1 MTSTESLDVVI
12 VGAGISGINTA
23 HYLQTRGPEGYTYT
37 ILEGRPR
44 LGGTWDLFQYP
55 GIRSDSDIFTF
66 GFSWNPWPGDNP
78 IASGDKICSYLSQS
92 AAISGIDKKIRF
104 NHKVQNADWSS
115 EKSRWLLRVGTPD
128 GGSKKIS
135 AKFLVLSTGYYH
147 YDQPL
152 KTIIPGIERFQGQVI
167 KPQHWSKDVQYTN
180 KNVVIIG
187 SGATAITLLPN
198 MAEDARHVTML
209 QRSPSYIF
217 SLKSKQGLLTKA
229 IRRFLPR
236 WISGIFM
243 RWQFI
248 LLANFM
254 YFFCQWLPG
263 RAKKVIKAAAREQ
276 LPPNYDLD
284 THFKPRYNPWDQRLC
299 LCPDGDFFDAIR
311 STKASITTDTINTVT
326 ESSIQL
332 QSGQELK
339 PDIIVAATGLQLRF
353 AGGIEL
359 TVDGKPLNAPSKYA
373 FKGAMVQ
380 DAPNLAFVLGYANAS
395 WTLGAEATGVFLT
408 RLWNTMEKKGIKAVI
423 PRADSEETG
432 KWKPRPPLDLNSTY
446 IKEGQKDMPRGGEGM
461 WAPRRNYIKDIYL
474 ATWPNILQGLETR

>member
-1 MTSTESLDVVI
+1 MASKESLDVVI

-23 HYLQTRGPEGYTYT
+23 HYLQTKGPQGYTYT

-66 GFSWNPWPGDNP
+66 GFSWNPWQGETP
-78 IASGDKICSYLSQS
+78 ITSGDKICAYLSES
-92 AAISGIDKKIRF
+92 AAKSGVDKNIRYS
-104 NHKVQNADWSS
+104 HKVKKADWSS
-115 EKSRWLLRVGTPD
+115 SNSRWTLQVRTSD
-128 GGSKKIS
+128 GGSKAIS
-135 AKFLVLSTGYYH
+135 AKFLVLGTGYYH

-152 KTIIPGIERFQGQVI
+152 ETIIPGIEKFKGQVI
-167 KPQHWSKDVQYTN
+167 KPQHWPKDAQYTN

-198 MAEDARHVTML
+198 MAVDARHVTML

-217 SLKSKQGLLTKA
+217 SLWSKQGPVVKA
-229 IRRFLPR
+229 VRKFLPR
-236 WISGIFM
+236 WFSGRFM
-243 RWQFI
+243 RWQF
-248 LLANFM
+248 LVLANFM
-254 YFFCQWLPG
+254 YFFCQLLPG
-263 RAKKVIKAAAREQ
+263 LSKRVIGGAAKAQ
-276 LPPNYDLD
+276 LPPNYKLEP
-284 THFKPRYNPWDQRLC
+284 HFKPRYNPWDQRLC

-311 STKASITTDTINTVT
+311 STKASVTTDTIKTLT
-326 ESSIQL
+326 EDSIEL
-332 QSGQELK
+332 ESGDVLR
-339 PDIIVAATGLQLRF
+339 PDVIVAATGLKLQF

-359 TVDGKPLNAPSKYA
+359 TLDGEPLNAPSKFA

-408 RLWNTMEKKGIKAVI
+408 RLWNTMEKKRIKSVT
-423 PRADSEETG
+423 PRAPDAEQMKTL
-432 KWKPRPPLDLNSTY
+432 PPLGLTSTY
-446 IKEGQKDMPRGGEGM
+446 VKEGKKDLPKGGEGL

-474 ATWPNILQGLETR
+474 ATWPDVLQGMETH